1 MNPLDRQFA
10 RVCQPMYL
18 LAEVPLVGIL
28 LRELLPAAEEMVP
41 IAFGLLERRGK
52 IDRKSVGRE
61 RVSTV
66 V

>member
-1 MNPLDRQFA
+1 
-10 RVCQPMYL
+10 MYL

-52 IDRKSVGRE
+52 ILLELETLGEEEVLLSSGAVL
-61 RVSTV
+61 VIWCS
-66 V
+66 